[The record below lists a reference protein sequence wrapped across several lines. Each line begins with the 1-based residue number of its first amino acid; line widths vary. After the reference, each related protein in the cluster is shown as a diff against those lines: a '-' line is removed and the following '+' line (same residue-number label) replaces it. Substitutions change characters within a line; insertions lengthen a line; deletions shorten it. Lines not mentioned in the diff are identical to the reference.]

1 MQEEEKVADFIEA
14 YNGVMTD
21 LELKMLVE
29 VYWDEDDPRE
39 LAFRSVFNL
48 IFVICWFIVL
58 VLF

>member
-39 LAFRSVFNL
+39 MAFRSVFNFCN
-48 IFVICWFIVL
+48 IL
-58 VLF
+58 VYTS